1 MKLIGIKEAQNLDI
15 YRSENAKIGVVLSKM
30 GLTAESEKYFNDY
43 LDYAENDNSICKHLS
58 LAVYFSF
65 KGDTENALIR

>member
-1 MKLIGIKEAQNLDI
+1 
-15 YRSENAKIGVVLSKM
+15 M